1 VRCIKPPDVL
11 VAAWRPSA
19 QSERITGRGS
29 VAETV
34 AIIGYGAIG
43 QVLAAG
49 LLHDASPRLAVVLV
63 RPRQVEEA
71 RANLPAQV
79 AVTTGLEELLAVRPS
94 LVVESAGQSA
104 VREHAENIL
113 SWGADLMVIS
123 TGALAQPSLLD
134 RLTAAVEETGARI
147 LVPAGAIAGLDGL
160 GSLKAAGLTSVT
172 YTSTKPPLAGAALRS
187 RTSSTCSRSGSGR
200 CSSKDRRARRR

>member
-1 VRCIKPPDVL
+1 VL
-11 VAAWRPSA
+11 AAAWRPSA
-19 QSERITGRGS
+19 QSERIIGRGS

-49 LLHDASPRLAVVLV
+49 LLHDASPQLAVVLV

-79 AVTTGLEELLAVRPS
+79 AVTTGLEELLAIRPS

-104 VREHAENIL
+104 VREHAEKIL

-134 RLTAAVEETGARI
+134 RLTAAAEETGARI
-147 LVPAGAIAGLDGL
+147 LVPAG
-160 GSLKAAGLTSVT
+160 
-172 YTSTKPPLAGAALRS
+172 R
-187 RTSSTCSRSGSGR
+187 
-200 CSSKDRRARRR
+200 